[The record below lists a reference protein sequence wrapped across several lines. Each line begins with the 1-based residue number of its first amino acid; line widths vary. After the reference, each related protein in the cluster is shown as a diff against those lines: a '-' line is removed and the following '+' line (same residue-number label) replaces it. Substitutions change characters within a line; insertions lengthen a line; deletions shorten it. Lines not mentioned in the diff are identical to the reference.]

1 MVIFHSYVS
10 LPEGS
15 PKIDLFILISGY
27 SSEWLEFLRDGILYV
42 PQLTHIW
49 AIFGLNAAW
58 SASWKNSWG
67 QSRPLS
73 PWLRKKLQDG
83 QGLEVVLDLWFD
95 INRGA
100 PQL

>member
-42 PQLTHIW
+42 PQLTHI
-49 AIFGLNAAW
+49 
-58 SASWKNSWG
+58 
-67 QSRPLS
+67 
-73 PWLRKKLQDG
+73 
-83 QGLEVVLDLWFD
+83 
-95 INRGA
+95 
-100 PQL
+100 